1 MDPGYSCSR
10 PTAIIV
16 TPDTGTTSN
25 ADGCG
30 GGCGGGV
37 CSFLCIVMLVII
49 MVFVLIAI
57 IGAFLSS
64 SGKRPLGSTSSES
77 NPQPVVVV

>member
-1 MDPGYSCSR
+1 
-10 PTAIIV
+10 
-16 TPDTGTTSN
+16 
-25 ADGCG
+25 
-30 GGCGGGV
+30 
-37 CSFLCIVMLVII
+37 VMLVII